1 MSFVLT
7 SSDYGIAGI
16 SPFFIC
22 GSFFPSERDDLNSSP
37 DDDIRWTDI
46 LSLSSP
52 SKFTLD
58 SYSDGLAEGRGECCR
73 EDAVFSRTPNWVKR
87 EFMFL
92 TRSL

>member
-1 MSFVLT
+1 MGLQVSHLSLSV
-7 SSDYGIAGI
+7 AR
-16 SPFFIC
+16 
-22 GSFFPSERDDLNSSP
+22 FFPSERDDLNSFP

-58 SYSDGLAEGRGECCR
+58 SYSDGFAEGRGECCR

>member
-1 MSFVLT
+1 MGLQVSLL
-7 SSDYGIAGI
+7 SSSVAR
-16 SPFFIC
+16 
-22 GSFFPSERDDLNSSP
+22 FFPSERDDLNSSP

-46 LSLSSP
+46 LSLGVH